1 LALVVEGEIVLG
13 VMGCP
18 NWHNDFSNEFISKGQ
33 ENEENLSGSGVLMV
47 AHIGCGT
54 WTKRLSY
61 TLNSWTRCLVDGC
74 RLVHE
79 ARFCI
84 SDSQTWE
91 SLPLSASV
99 NATTNANSI
108 EDNQILLLPTCCGR
122 FNLIP

>member
-1 LALVVEGEIVLG
+1 MALVVEGEIVLG

-18 NWHNDFSNEFISKGQ
+18 NWHNDFSHEFISEAQ
-33 ENEENLSGSGVLMV
+33 ENKENLSGSGVIMV

-61 TLNSWTRCLVDGC
+61 TLDSWTRCFVDGC
-74 RLVHE
+74 RLFHE

-91 SLPLSASV
+91 SLPLSATV
-99 NATTNANSI
+99 DATTNADSI

>member
-1 LALVVEGEIVLG
+1 MLG

-18 NWHNDFSNEFISKGQ
+18 NWHNDFSNEFITEGQ

-61 TLNSWTRCLVDGC
+61 TLDSWTRCLVDGC
-74 RLVHE
+74 RLVHA

-91 SLPLSASV
+91 SLPLSATV
-99 NATTNANSI
+99 NATTNADSI

-122 FNLIP
+122 FNLIS